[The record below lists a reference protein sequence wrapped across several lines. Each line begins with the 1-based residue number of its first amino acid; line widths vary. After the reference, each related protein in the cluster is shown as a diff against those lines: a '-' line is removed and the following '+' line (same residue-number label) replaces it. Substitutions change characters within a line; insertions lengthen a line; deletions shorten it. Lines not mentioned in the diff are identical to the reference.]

1 MKTVKEQ
8 IYEYLLDN
16 GEMTVSAIVEA
27 GNFGR
32 QSYVSRVLA
41 QLKDEGRL
49 LSRKSGRLAYYRV
62 ANYLVG
68 LEENL
73 KLKGLKEDE
82 IWEKVRANR
91 DFVGGMSERV
101 ENILYFAF
109 TEMLNNA
116 VDHSKSGVGYVK
128 VWQEENIYKFIV
140 RDKGVGVFLNLMAK
154 KKLRDEVEAIQEL
167 AKGKQTTA
175 PRRHSGEGIFWVSK
189 IADKFSLKS
198 YNYEYAVDNE
208 LKDYTIKKNE
218 KKVMGTEVYFE
229 IRGDTQKSLQK
240 LFEKF
245 ALDHVRYSFDTTEIP
260 VKLFEAGDVWIS
272 RSQAKRIL
280 SGLEK
285 YKKIILDFKGI
296 EVIGQGFADE
306 IFRVF
311 EIAHPEIMIE
321 AVNMAPSVEI
331 LVRRAENDRTGR

>member
-1 MKTVKEQ
+1 MDTIKEQ
-8 IYEYLLDN
+8 IYKCLLDN

-27 GNFGR
+27 GDFGR

-41 QLKDEGRL
+41 QLKDEGRIVA
-49 LSRKSGRLAYYRV
+49 RKSGRLVYYRV
-62 ANYLVG
+62 VDYVLG

-82 IWEKVRANR
+82 IWERVRANR
-91 DFVGGMSERV
+91 DFVGEMSERV

-116 VDHSKSGVGYVK
+116 IDHSRSGVGYVR
-128 VWQEENIYKFIV
+128 VWQEEEKYKFIV
-140 RDKGVGVFLNLMAK
+140 RDKGVGVFRNLMTK
-154 KKLRDEVEAIQEL
+154 KKIRDEIEAIQEL
-167 AKGKQTTA
+167 VKGKQTTA
-175 PRRHSGEGIFWVSK
+175 PRRHSGEGIFWVTK
-189 IADKFSLKS
+189 IADRFSLKS
-198 YNYEYAVDNE
+198 YGYEYVVDNE
-208 LKDYTIKKNE
+208 LGDYTIKKNE
-218 KKVMGTEVYFE
+218 KKMVGTEVYFE
-229 IRGDTQKSLQK
+229 IKEDTQKSLQK

-245 ALDHVRYSFDTTEIP
+245 ALDHTQYSFDTTEIP

-272 RSQAKRIL
+272 RSQAKRVL
-280 SGLEK
+280 FGLEK

-311 EIAHPEIMIE
+311 EIAHPEIVIE
-321 AVNMAPSVEI
+321 AINMTPSVEI
-331 LVRRAENDRTGR
+331 LVRRAENDRMGR